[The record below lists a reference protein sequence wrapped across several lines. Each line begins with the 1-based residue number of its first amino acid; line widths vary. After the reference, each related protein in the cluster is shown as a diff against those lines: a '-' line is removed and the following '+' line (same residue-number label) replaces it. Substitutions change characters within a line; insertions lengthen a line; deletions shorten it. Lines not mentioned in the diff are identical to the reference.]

1 MWWGGGPCDFS
12 VSPSPFGLDFG
23 TLDFGTSD
31 TGLTTRAL
39 AAVATEG
46 FALFALSH
54 VYSNVGFKMFVS
66 AWTRD
71 SVKCSPARSKDLH
84 FPS

>member
-1 MWWGGGPCDFS
+1 M
-12 VSPSPFGLDFG
+12 
-23 TLDFGTSD
+23 
-31 TGLTTRAL
+31 
-39 AAVATEG
+39 ATEG

-71 SVKCSPARSKDLH
+71 SVKCLPPPSPARRKDLH